1 MASFSQRI
9 WGICE
14 PASEHTINYVWLDG
28 ERGERV
34 GPPLRK
40 AVIRAGLG
48 SATLVGREGEGG
60 EGGGG
65 RMAVFSEV
73 GR

>member
-1 MASFSQRI
+1 MFGWTASV
-9 WGICE
+9 
-14 PASEHTINYVWLDG
+14 ASEW
-28 ERGERV
+28 

-73 GR
+73 GRCAKL